1 MYNKLV
7 CYIVQIKPIV
17 TISINDDAATSPTNA
32 TTQCTWLMLQHN
44 VHELFYSS
52 KQWII
57 NHISAR

>member
-32 TTQCTWLMLQHN
+32 TTQCT
-44 VHELFYSS
+44 
-52 KQWII
+52 II
-57 NHISAR
+57 IFIKTMNYKSHIR